1 MKVRLLKHTRR
12 LSLHEAHYPAGRPS
26 HLGTVSSRHYLDLQV
41 ITCLEGHSHGRGM
54 DGASSDHGARRVLK
68 LHLQKIALLSAV
80 MGASLACAEQIR
92 SQPASDNGAFE
103 VEQLFKTTCGFCH
116 SDGGRAAGKGPQL
129 MNSPRDDDFLRNRI
143 KLGKQGAM
151 PAFEGAFTDAQI
163 DQMIKYIRA
172 LKPREG

>member
-1 MKVRLLKHTRR
+1 M
-12 LSLHEAHYPAGRPS
+12 E
-26 HLGTVSSRHYLDLQV
+26 LG
-41 ITCLEGHSHGRGM
+41 
-54 DGASSDHGARRVLK
+54 VLK
-68 LHLQKIALLSAV
+68 LHLKKIALLSAV
-80 MGASLACAEQIR
+80 LGASLACAEPVQA
-92 SQPASDNGAFE
+92 QPASPAPDNGAFE
-103 VEQLFKTTCGFCH
+103 VEHVFAGTCGFCH

-151 PAFEGAFTDAQI
+151 PAFDGAFTDTQI